1 MYLSTV
7 YPYAKAWKIYLL
19 EVRRIRSTDMLN
31 KITEGQ
37 VRQQMKVNCNAM
49 SFLWLK

>member
-7 YPYAKAWKIYLL
+7 YPYAEAWKIYLL

-31 KITEGQ
+31 KITVSQE
-37 VRQQMKVNCNAM
+37 RQQVKVNCNAI